1 MWFYGIASDGFVAK
15 SLKGCFHS
23 LKNDIDDV
31 G

>member
-15 SLKGCFHS
+15 PLIGCFHC